1 MGIWNVFKKG
11 KTSVKEIDTKKS
23 SSHESKESR
32 FDEKDRKEED
42 FLDNVKAE
50 IRNSTTELNTNVSNT
65 AIENIAAMENNKES
79 SIPRNQINE
88 FDLTKERKDQI
99 GPIVFKE
106 KIEEDDLMNL
116 TIQEN
121 IFLLCTI
128 QHFHDKSPL
137 NNFENNVK
145 VLYQSIIKKLKDAT
159 VLYMVYDQAT
169 GFPFLNEGYVDI
181 YSTEAYAKDAVDY
194 YMQQYRKLEV
204 RALHKED
211 SNLPSQISI
220 FAYLYYLGMEQLMID
235 NGKYKVVVKRDEV
248 LPPPD
253 YSNVP
258 NISVPIVNP
267 VLRNAMIDFFGEA
280 RWLVNYP
287 NRQENLKKREDRMI
301 EEICKAK
308 YLVPM
313 RYEGDAEKSGEN
325 QVTFKEGAKLTF
337 AKITNTEQ
345 ATYMPVFTDW
355 IEFEKA
361 YDKHIW
367 NGMIVTIKDAITI
380 GAGDGVVINPYGENL
395 TLNEKSIKE
404 IETEYDKL
412 N

>member
-1 MGIWNVFKKG
+1 MGIWDIFKKS
-11 KTSVKEIDTKKS
+11 KTSATLDNKKS
-23 SSHESKESR
+23 NTEHEIEERK
-32 FDEKDRKEED
+32 FVEKTTSEEC
-42 FLDNVKAE
+42 FQDNVIAE
-50 IRNSTTELNTNVSNT
+50 SSDNKLYLNTDTSNI
-65 AIENIAAMENNKES
+65 AIENNTVT
-79 SIPRNQINE
+79 SIPKNQTKE
-88 FDLTKERKDQI
+88 TDLTEERKNQV

-106 KIEEDDLMNL
+106 NIVEDDLMNL

-121 IFLLCTI
+121 IFLLCTL
-128 QHFHDKSPL
+128 QHFHNKSPL
-137 NNFENNVK
+137 NNYENNVK
-145 VLYQSIIKKLKDAT
+145 VLYQSIIDKLKNAT

-169 GFPFLNEGYVDI
+169 GLPFLNEGYVDI
-181 YSTEAYAKDAVDY
+181 YSTEQYAKDAVDY

-211 SNLPSQISI
+211 SNLPSKISI

-235 NGKYKVVVKRDEV
+235 NGKYKVSVKRDEV
-248 LPPPD
+248 LPLPD
-253 YSNVP
+253 YSNAP

-313 RYEGDAEKSGEN
+313 KYEGDSMKSGEN
-325 QVTFKEGAKLTF
+325 QVTFKEGATLMF
-337 AKITNTEQ
+337 AKITNTEHI
-345 ATYMPVFTDW
+345 TYLPIFTDW
-355 IEFEKA
+355 TEFDKV
-361 YDKHIW
+361 YDKNIW
-367 NGMIVTIKDAITI
+367 NGMIVTIMDAITI
-380 GAGDGVVINPYGENL
+380 GAGDGIAINPYGENL
-395 TLNEKSIKE
+395 ILNEKSIKE
-404 IETEYDKL
+404 IETEYKKL